1 MMMPIIKIEKFD
13 ETKVEELLARP
24 VLEDEA
30 ALKAV
35 RQILEDVQEGG
46 DRALLKYTKEFD
58 GADLTEM
65 GLAVRKEEIHEAYSS
80 VGEEFVAAISF
91 AKERILHFHEK
102 QKTSSWFAT
111 EKEGIWLGQLVRPV
125 TRVGIYI
132 PGGLASYPSTVL
144 MNAIPASVAGV
155 KEIAMC
161 VPPKSDG
168 KINPFTLVA
177 AEETGV
183 DEIYKLGGAQAIA
196 ALAYG
201 TETVKKVDK
210 ITGPGNIYVNLAK
223 KLVVGHVGID
233 MLSGPSEVLI
243 LADEKADPRFIAA
256 DMLGQAEHAPD
267 ATALLITTSLKLAER
282 VNSALLQQLSGLKR
296 REVAEESIKSRGRMF
311 VVSDI
316 EMGIK
321 LANAIA
327 PEHLEL
333 MVEEPLKFLNEI
345 ENAGAIFLGPYS
357 TEALGDYMAGPN
369 HVLPTGGSARFS
381 SPLGVDDFAKKSS
394 VLIFTKSG
402 LEKLAKAVTILAQ
415 AEGLEG
421 HAKSVNIRVEGSK

>member
-1 MMMPIIKIEKFD
+1 MMPIIKIEKFD
-13 ETKVEELLARP
+13 ETKVEEFLARP

-35 RQILEDVQEGG
+35 RQILEDVRREG

-80 VGEEFVAAISF
+80 VGEEFVAAIRF
-91 AKERILHFHEK
+91 AKERILGFHEK
-102 QKTSSWFAT
+102 QKTSSWFTT
-111 EKEGIWLGQLVRPV
+111 EKEGIWLGQLIRPI

-161 VPPKSDG
+161 VPPRSDG
-168 KINPFTLVA
+168 KMNPFTLVA

-233 MLSGPSEVLI
+233 MLAGPSEVLI

-282 VNSALLQQLSGLKR
+282 VNSAVHEQLSGLKR
-296 REVAEESIKSRGRMF
+296 REVAEESIKNRGRVF

-333 MVEEPLKFLNEI
+333 MVEEPLKFLNDI

-402 LEKLAKAVTILAQ
+402 LEKLAKAVTVLAQ

-421 HAKSVNIRVEGSK
+421 HAKSVKIRVEGSE